1 MTRFTLPP
9 EKKPITNNKTEKYC
23 KTTVFKMLDIKQ
35 KKNSDAHGIGINEVS
50 PKIAPATA
58 LREFLG

>member
-1 MTRFTLPP
+1 
-9 EKKPITNNKTEKYC
+9 
-23 KTTVFKMLDIKQ
+23 MLDIKQ

-58 LREFLG
+58 LREFLGWSTEATLPVPGTLWVEEMK